1 MAITLWGSASAQTEK
16 QLKEYATRIGI
27 QHTEVVIAQ
36 WKLES
41 ARGTSNLA
49 VKFHNLFGFK
59 KHSRKQSFSIGTT
72 KSGFAIYERWQDS
85 VNDYL
90 IWQMLYAK
98 DLTREQYLK
107 YLQENY
113 AKDGN
118 YLQKLLAN

>member
-1 MAITLWGSASAQTEK
+1 MFSRAPTERE
-16 QLKEYATRIGI
+16 LKEYATRIGI
-27 QHTEVVIAQ
+27 QNVDIVVNQ
-36 WKLES
+36 WKIES

-49 VKFHNLFGFK
+49 VKSRNLFGMR

-107 YLQENY
+107 YLQKNY

-118 YLQKLLAN
+118 YLQKLLAQ

>member
-1 MAITLWGSASAQTEK
+1 MFSRAPTERE
-16 QLKEYATRIGI
+16 LKEYATRIGI
-27 QHTEVVIAQ
+27 QHIPIVVNQ
-36 WKLES
+36 WKIES
-41 ARGTSNLA
+41 NWGKSNLA
-49 VKFHNLFGFK
+49 VKYRNLFGMR

-98 DLTREQYLK
+98 DLTREQYLR
-107 YLQENY
+107 YLQKNY
-113 AKDGN
+113 GGGQN

>member
-1 MAITLWGSASAQTEK
+1 M
-16 QLKEYATRIGI
+16 
-27 QHTEVVIAQ
+27 IAQ

-49 VKFHNLFGFK
+49 VKYHNLFAFK

-107 YLQENY
+107 YLQKNY

-118 YLQKLLAN
+118 YLQKLLAH